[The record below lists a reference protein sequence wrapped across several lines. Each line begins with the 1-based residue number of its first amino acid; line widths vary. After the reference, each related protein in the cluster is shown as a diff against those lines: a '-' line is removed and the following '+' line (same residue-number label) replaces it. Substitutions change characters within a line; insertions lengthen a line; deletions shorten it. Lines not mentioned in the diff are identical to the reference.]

1 MSDFG
6 NSENAS
12 DSESES
18 CASSWTSTTKSTKRL
33 LPNKRKYGKISK
45 EDETLDTAVGVLK
58 KFQDQKEED
67 PFDVYGRHVAYEFRV
82 INNALAQNWA
92 KFKIQEVFYQAK
104 LTTITP

>member
-18 CASSWTSTTKSTKRL
+18 CASSWTSTSKSTKRF
-33 LPNKRKYGKISK
+33 LPNKRKSGKISK

-67 PFDVYGRHVAYEFRV
+67 AFDVYGRYVAYEFRV